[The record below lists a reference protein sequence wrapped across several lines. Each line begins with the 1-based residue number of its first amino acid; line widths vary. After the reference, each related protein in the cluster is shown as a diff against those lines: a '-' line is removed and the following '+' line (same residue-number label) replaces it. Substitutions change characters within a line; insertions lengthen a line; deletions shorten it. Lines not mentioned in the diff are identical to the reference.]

1 MSMFIAWFLRAGW
14 KYLAVIAIVG
24 GAYYWA
30 HHRGAMEE
38 RAKWEKKEIAAVK
51 EAARLTVAMQAA
63 VDEAEI
69 AKAQAA
75 TAYALAR
82 EPNTREVIRYVKT
95 KSAALPC
102 PDSDGVR
109 LGTASIE
116 AANAAL
122 AAH

>member
-1 MSMFIAWFLRAGW
+1 MSIFVAWFLRAGW
-14 KYLAVIAIVG
+14 KYLAVIAIVT

-38 RAKWEKKEIAAVK
+38 RAVWERKEIADVK
-51 EAARLTVAMQAA
+51 EAAKATAAMQAA
-63 VDEAEI
+63 VDQAEI
-69 AKAQAA
+69 ANAQRDA
-75 TAYALAR
+75 AYALAR

-102 PDSDGVR
+102 PDPDGVR

-116 AANAAL
+116 AANAAI